1 MDSDDDEPLV
11 KPAPKVE
18 PKQEAIV
25 VEETR

>member
-11 KPAPKVE
+11 KPTPKLE
-18 PKQEAIV
+18 PKQETKV